1 MLLVVVIMSDSNVN
15 AAVAEVTDDELA
27 DMVECL
33 TFSIGSEFFGVEILR
48 VREIRAWE
56 EVTSIP
62 NAPEYVMGIFNLRG
76 EIVPIYDLRLRLG
89 MEFRD
94 YVKET
99 VVIVLRAQGHNGERS
114 IGIAVDEVSDV
125 FLIDREEIKE
135 APDFGSKLN
144 SELIQGIADADGRM
158 ITMLHVDMLQP
169 PEQRVDAVA
178 GSGNV

>member
-1 MLLVVVIMSDSNVN
+1 MSDSNVSGT
-15 AAVAEVTDDELA
+15 VAETTENELV

-33 TFSIGSEFFGVEILR
+33 TFSIGTECFGVEILR

-56 EVTSIP
+56 AVTSIP
-62 NAPEYVMGIFNLRG
+62 NAPEYVMGVFNLRG
-76 EIVPIYDLRLRLG
+76 EIVPVYDLRLRLG

-125 FLIDREEIKE
+125 FLIDREEIKD

-144 SELIQGIADADGRM
+144 TEFIQGIAAVDTRM
-158 ITMLHVDMLQP
+158 ITMLQVDMLQP
-169 PEQRVDAVA
+169 PGQRVDAVSELGKA
-178 GSGNV
+178 

>member
-1 MLLVVVIMSDSNVN
+1 MSDSNVSGT
-15 AAVAEVTDDELA
+15 VAETTENELV

-33 TFSIGSEFFGVEILR
+33 TFSIGTECFGVEILR

-56 EVTSIP
+56 AVTSIS
-62 NAPEYVMGIFNLRG
+62 NAPADVVGVFNLRG
-76 EIVPIYDLRLRLG
+76 EIVPVYDLRLRLG

-125 FLIDREEIKE
+125 FLIDREEIKD

-144 SELIQGIADADGRM
+144 TEFIQGIAAVDTRM
-158 ITMLHVDMLQP
+158 ITMLQVDMLQP
-169 PEQRVDAVA
+169 PGQRVDAVSELGKA
-178 GSGNV
+178 